1 MRTPQVLTVTATLI
15 IFVAGAFFLA
25 GRTRPPSAI
34 PPPAPNAIVIAEL
47 FTSEGCSS
55 CPPADE
61 LLTRLTQ
68 QQPLTGVTIL
78 GMGEHV
84 DYWNRL
90 GWSDPFSS
98 AAFSERQAQ
107 YAARLPNSAG
117 GPYTPQ
123 LVIDGAQEEVGSY
136 ADAVTHKI
144 AQAAVQR
151 KATVNV
157 ATLPSKVGSYQI
169 QIRVEVPPEVAM
181 REPAD
186 VVIAIT
192 EDNISSDVRRGE
204 NSGRHLRHNSVV
216 RSMQTAGTLKAPLR
230 EWSGAASIN
239 ILPDWKLADLKVIG
253 FLQEQH
259 SRRIVGVGWT
269 RVDAPRS

>member
-25 GRTRPPSAI
+25 GRTRPASAI
-34 PPPAPNAIVIAEL
+34 PPPVPNAIVIAEL

-68 QQPLTGVTIL
+68 QQPLAGVTIL

-123 LVIDGAQEEVGSY
+123 LVIDGSLEEVGSY
-136 ADAVTHKI
+136 ADAVTSKI
-144 AQAAVQR
+144 AQAAAR
-151 KATVNV
+151 PKAAVNV
-157 ATLPSKVGSYQI
+157 TVLRSKDESLKI
-169 QIRVEVPPEVAM
+169 QIRVEVPPEGAT

-204 NSGRHLRHNSVV
+204 NSGRHLQHSSVV
-216 RSMQTAGTLKAPLR
+216 RSMQAAGTLKAPLR
-230 EWSGAASIN
+230 EWSGTASVTT
-239 ILPDWKLADLKVIG
+239 LPDWKLADLKVIG

-269 RVDAPRS
+269 RVDAPHS